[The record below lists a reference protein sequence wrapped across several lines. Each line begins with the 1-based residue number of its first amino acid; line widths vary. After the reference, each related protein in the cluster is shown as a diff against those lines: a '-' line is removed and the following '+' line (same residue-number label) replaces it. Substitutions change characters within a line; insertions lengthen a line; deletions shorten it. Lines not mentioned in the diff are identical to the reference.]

1 MPIALWCVLIAGVLP
16 LVCAAI
22 AKASGRQYD
31 HNNPRAWLA
40 QQTGFPARAN
50 GAQQNHFEAF
60 PFFAVAVLVAIL
72 GGGVIDRINLLA
84 IAFIVARLLYTVCY
98 FADWAMPRSLMW
110 VAGYGI
116 TIALFVQ
123 PAFAH

>member
-16 LVCAAI
+16 LLCAAI
-22 AKASGRQYD
+22 AKASGRKYD
-31 HNNPRAWLA
+31 NSKPRAWLA
-40 QQTGFPARAN
+40 EQTGFPARAN
-50 GAQQNHFEAF
+50 AAQQNHFEAF

-84 IAFIVARLLYTVCY
+84 IAFIVARLLYTACY
-98 FADWAMPRSLMW
+98 FADWASLRSLTW
-110 VAGYGI
+110 LAGYGI